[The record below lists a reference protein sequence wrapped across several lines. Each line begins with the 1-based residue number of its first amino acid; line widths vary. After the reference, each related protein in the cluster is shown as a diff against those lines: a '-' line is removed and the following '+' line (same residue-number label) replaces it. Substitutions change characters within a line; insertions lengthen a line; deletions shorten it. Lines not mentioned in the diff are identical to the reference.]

1 MIWSLSALAF
11 GYAFFQRVAPS
22 VMVNDLMA
30 EFAVSGAVLGQLSA
44 LYFYPYAAMQLP
56 IGALLDRHPW
66 VLALINLGR
75 FAEVRRA
82 LPELRMVMVAGPRID
97 PEAIPAHEGL
107 EETAGHLPAALAAG
121 AFRVLTGKETPQA
134 YPYHSKD

>member
-1 MIWSLSALAF
+1 MTSTSAAHNPPAPIARATLIWSLSALAF

-56 IGALLDRHPW
+56 IGALLDRYGAR
-66 VLALINLGR
+66 LMLSIAL
-75 FAEVRRA
+75 
-82 LPELRMVMVAGPRID
+82 
-97 PEAIPAHEGL
+97 
-107 EETAGHLPAALAAG
+107 LAAG
-121 AFRVLTGKETPQA
+121 AGSACSRSHRASSLPMPDG
-134 YPYHSKD
+134 S